1 MAKLKSSN
9 RASRY
14 ISWIIASVA
23 AVLLVAVAG
32 AYFFISS
39 QPIIKSSEI
48 KDVSFPVYSPT
59 KEPKGYELDRSATQL
74 SKDTFSYTFASD
86 SDYDDDIVVTL
97 QPVPS
102 GFDMTKLIGSGTVT
116 TRSTDL
122 GILYDLSTPS
132 KTQYLLK
139 TEKTLIFFTS
149 QDDVSVEEVTSLV
162 DSLVKL

>member
-1 MAKLKSSN
+1 MAKFKSSS

-14 ISWIIASVA
+14 IRWIVGVA
-23 AVLLVAVAG
+23 IVLLVAIAG
-32 AYFFISS
+32 AYFFISR
-39 QPIIKSSEI
+39 QPIIKPSEI
-48 KDVSFPVYSPT
+48 KDVPFPIYSPT
-59 KEPKGYELDRSATQL
+59 KEPKGYKLDRSATQL
-74 SKDTFSYTFASD
+74 SKDTFSYTFVSD
-86 SDYDDDIVVTL
+86 SDDDDIVVTL

-102 GFDMTKLIGSGTVT
+102 GFDMTKLVGSGTVT

-139 TEKTLIFFTS
+139 TEETLIFFTS

>member
-1 MAKLKSSN
+1 MAKFKSSS

-14 ISWIIASVA
+14 IRWIVGVA
-23 AVLLVAVAG
+23 IVLLVAIAG
-32 AYFFISS
+32 AYFFISR
-39 QPIIKSSEI
+39 QPIIKPSEI
-48 KDVSFPVYSPT
+48 KDVSFPIYSPT

-74 SKDTFSYTFASD
+74 SKDTFSYTFVSD
-86 SDYDDDIVVTL
+86 SDDDDIVVTL

-102 GFDMTKLIGSGTVT
+102 GFDMTKLVGSGTVT

-122 GILYDLSTPS
+122 GTLYDLSTPG

-149 QDDVSVEEVTSLV
+149 QDDVSVEEVTSIV